1 MKKPTNPSGID
12 LANTLTNNS
21 AQTSPALRLRLL
33 DIHVIHVHHMEDQAV
48 MVFAILS
55 GNDSNKY
62 PGSLTVP
69 LRVVQELQLEAGD
82 ELTIMVQKTV
92 SQHHIRKAKV

>member
-1 MKKPTNPSGID
+1 MALGHPRDID
-12 LANTLTNNS
+12 LADTIS

-33 DIHVIHVHHMEDQAV
+33 DIHVIHVHKMEDQAV

-55 GNDSNKY
+55 SKGGGKY

-69 LRVVQELQLEAGD
+69 LRVVQDLLLESGD
-82 ELTIMVQKTV
+82 ELTIMVQKTL
-92 SQHHIRKAKV
+92 SQRHIRTEKK